1 MNKFNTA
8 NGMHKYTNNNVTKHG
23 SPQEH
28 SKKISTIIRNQ
39 TFQKIRE
46 NERENENKVIE
57 IKTTIVETD
66 DNKGIVENLVDNIE
80 KKSTKP
86 LLKKSK
92 TIGIKSPVWA

>member
-66 DNKGIVENLVDNIE
+66 NKGIVENLVDNIE

>member
-1 MNKFNTA
+1 
-8 NGMHKYTNNNVTKHG
+8 MHKIFLRVSSCLCAVFQLHCIIPC
-23 SPQEH
+23 S

-66 DNKGIVENLVDNIE
+66 NKGVVENLVDNIE

>member
-39 TFQKIRE
+39 TIQKIRE